1 MEHRTHPTQFHGRII
16 KCVGGL
22 YTVRMDGT
30 PCEDDPIRGRTIE
43 CRARGLCRQTGLLV
57 GDFVTVEVA
66 EEERTGG
73 TVEPY
78 RSDLAIASVSARKNA
93 LIRPP
98 LANLDAVLVVLA
110 SAAPAPDLL
119 TVDKLLSIL
128 EHNNIEPILIIGK
141 GELNPDEAERIRL
154 LYIRA
159 GYRVFVLSCA
169 TGEGVEDVRNCLHQ
183 ELGTLTTAVA
193 GASGTGKST
202 LLNTLFPDLSLTTG
216 AISQKIE
223 RGKNTTRHVQLFPLP
238 EGGYIADTAGFSLLD
253 FARFDFFTKDDL
265 PMTMR
270 EFRPYLEEGCR
281 YTDCPHLRGT
291 DCVILDAV
299 RDGRIAPSRH
309 QSYVHMY
316 EILKNKHAWDK

>member
-1 MEHRTHPTQFHGRII
+1 MDISIQPTQFRGRII

-22 YTVRMDGT
+22 YTVRMDG
-30 PCEDDPIRGRTIE
+30 EISEHDPISGRTVE
-43 CRARGLCRQTGLLV
+43 CRARGGCRQTGLLV

-66 EEERTGG
+66 EGFDFESPELLRDG
-73 TVEPY
+73 
-78 RSDLAIASVSARKNA
+78 LAIASVSPRKNA

-128 EHNNIEPILIIGK
+128 EHNGIEPILVIGK
-141 GELNPDEAERIRL
+141 GELNPTEAERIRGI
-154 LYIRA
+154 YTGA
-159 GYRVFVLSCA
+159 GYRVFVLSCQ
-169 TGEGVEDVRNCLHQ
+169 TGEGVEDIRTFVERD
-183 ELGTLTTAVA
+183 LGALTTAVA

-202 LLNTLFPDLSLTTG
+202 LLNTIFPDLSLVTG
-216 AISQKIE
+216 SISQKIE
-223 RGKNTTRHVQLFPLP
+223 RGKNTTRHVQLFPLSG
-238 EGGYIADTAGFSLLD
+238 GGYIADTAGFSLLD
-253 FARFDFFTKDDL
+253 FARFDFFSKDDL

-291 DCVILDAV
+291 DCAILDAV

-316 EILKNKHAWDK
+316 EILKDKHAWNK